1 MENWQLWGSFLLI
14 IKIEQKRKLDNFF
27 KEEITLKHLT
37 TLGIKES
44 RFMTSSSQGP
54 LEPDSK
60 NTDQLIKTTVVNLLS
75 WNFQDWLSII
85 KYLICESLKS
95 IRLAE
100 RILVNK
106 TWKIVLVCKT
116 HKNDAFKLKLCQMVD
131 LITLYKCV
139 NILPVLDLE
148 LLMKIDFMTSF
159 SSGL

>member
-75 WNFQDWLSII
+75 WNFQDWLTII
-85 KYLICESLKS
+85 KYPICESLKL

-106 TWKIVLVCKT
+106 TWKIVLVCTT

>member
-1 MENWQLWGSFLLI
+1 MCVKHELST
-14 IKIEQKRKLDNFF
+14 KRA
-27 KEEITLKHLT
+27 

-54 LEPDSK
+54 LEPGSK

-85 KYLICESLKS
+85 KYLICESLKL

-131 LITLYKCV
+131 LITLNKCV

-148 LLMKIDFMTSF
+148 LSMKIDLWRHFRLVCKIHKKEGKNWKDAKNDLSW
-159 SSGL
+159 SEVSK